1 MLLRSGSAGTQD
13 EAVTRAGTGD
23 QSLARSPN
31 STAETST
38 PIGEAASFRAMLA
51 HISLAAPLNRPVLVI
66 GERGTGK
73 ELVASRLAYL
83 SARWDRPFI
92 KLNCAV
98 LGEALLDSELFGH
111 EAGAFTG
118 ATRRRPGR
126 FELADGGTLFLDEI
140 ATASMAVQEKLLR
153 VIEYGT
159 FERVG
164 GNEPQQV
171 DVRVVAATHADLP
184 ALVRADRF
192 RADLLDRLAFD
203 VVAVPALRER
213 REDIPLLAGHFA
225 LRMTRELGRELF
237 AGFAPEAM
245 ALLKAHDWPGNVREL
260 RNAVERSV
268 YRMDNPAKPL
278 SAIVLDPF
286 PALRGGIAPV
296 VTPPAAP
303 PVAIANGASAPVT
316 PTQRPA
322 AEPPGD
328 FAARTRSYEARLL
341 REAMEASRF
350 NQRIAARMLGLT
362 YYQLRH
368 HLKVHGLLAK
378 PPQGE
383 DQPSGDQLADARTV
397 TGVET

>member
-1 MLLRSGSAGTQD
+1 MRSATPSAD
-13 EAVTRAGTGD
+13 
-23 QSLARSPN
+23 
-31 STAETST
+31 TAT
-38 PIGEAASFRAMLA
+38 PIGEAPAFREMLA

-73 ELVASRLAYL
+73 ELVASRLAFL
-83 SARWDRPFI
+83 SQRWDRPFI

-98 LGEALLDSELFGH
+98 LSEALLDSELFGH

-118 ATRRRPGR
+118 AARRRPGR

-203 VVAVPALRER
+203 VVAVPPLRSR
-213 REDIPLLAGHFA
+213 PEDIPLLAGHFA

-245 ALLKAHDWPGNVREL
+245 ATLKAHDWPGNVREL

-268 YRMDNPAKPL
+268 YRMEHVQKPL
-278 SAIVLDPF
+278 ARIVLDPF
-286 PALRGGIAPV
+286 PAAVSRPV
-296 VTPPAAP
+296 VAASPTAPTTAPAP
-303 PVAIANGASAPVT
+303 PT
-316 PTQRPA
+316 PS
-322 AEPPGD
+322 EPEAGD
-328 FAARTRSYEARLL
+328 FVARTRRFEARLL
-341 REAMEASRF
+341 REAMEASRY
-350 NQRIAARMLGLT
+350 NQRTAARRLGLT

-368 HLKVHGLLAK
+368 YLKVHDLLGQK
-378 PPQGE
+378 P
-383 DQPSGDQLADARTV
+383 DAEAAAAIAGQAV
-397 TGVET
+397 TPAAAPAPASRRSPVGTAA

>member
-1 MLLRSGSAGTQD
+1 LLFDALPKRVGHHLAHGS
-13 EAVTRAGTGD
+13 ED
-23 QSLARSPN
+23 QPLARSAMSPAD
-31 STAETST
+31 SAT
-38 PIGEAASFRAMLA
+38 PIGEAPAFREMLA

-73 ELVASRLAYL
+73 ELVASRLAFL
-83 SARWDRPFI
+83 SQRWDKPFI

-98 LGEALLDSELFGH
+98 LGDALLDSELFGH

-126 FELADGGTLFLDEI
+126 FELADTGTLFLDEI

-164 GNEPQQV
+164 GNDPQQV

-184 ALVRADRF
+184 ALVRAGRF

-203 VVAVPALRER
+203 VVPVPPMRER
-213 REDIPLLAGHFA
+213 PEDIPLLAGHFA

-237 AGFAPEAM
+237 AGFAPDAM
-245 ALLKAHDWPGNVREL
+245 AALKAHDWPGNVREL

-268 YRMDNPAKPL
+268 YRMDNPQKPM
-278 SAIVLDPF
+278 ARIVLDPF
-286 PALRGGIAPV
+286 PKLAPGPVAEPLSPAVPIVAAL
-296 VTPPAAP
+296 PAAP
-303 PVAIANGASAPVT
+303 ADVLADLS
-316 PTQRPA
+316 
-322 AEPPGD
+322 GD
-328 FAARTRSYEARLL
+328 FVSRTRQYEARLL

-350 NQRIAARMLGLT
+350 NQRAAARALGLT

-368 HLKVHGLLAK
+368 YLKVHGLLGRQAESAGV
-378 PPQGE
+378 PDG
-383 DQPSGDQLADARTV
+383 LAAVAT
-397 TGVET
+397 

>member
-1 MLLRSGSAGTQD
+1 MRSATPSAD
-13 EAVTRAGTGD
+13 
-23 QSLARSPN
+23 
-31 STAETST
+31 TAT
-38 PIGEAASFRAMLA
+38 PIGEAPAFREMLA

-73 ELVASRLAYL
+73 ELVASRLAFL
-83 SARWDRPFI
+83 SQRWDRPFI

-98 LGEALLDSELFGH
+98 LSEALLDSELFGH

-118 ATRRRPGR
+118 AARRRPGR

-203 VVAVPALRER
+203 VVAVPPLRAR
-213 REDIPLLAGHFA
+213 PEDIPLLAGHFA

-245 ALLKAHDWPGNVREL
+245 AVLKAHDWPGNVREL

-268 YRMDNPAKPL
+268 YRMEHVQKPL
-278 SAIVLDPF
+278 ARIVLDPF
-286 PALRGGIAPV
+286 PA
-296 VTPPAAP
+296 PASLSVAAAIP
-303 PVAIANGASAPVT
+303 TGPTAGPVAIRAPAT
-316 PTQRPA
+316 PP
-322 AEPPGD
+322 EPEAGD
-328 FAARTRSYEARLL
+328 FTARTRQFEARLL
-341 REAMEASRF
+341 REAMEASRY
-350 NQRIAARMLGLT
+350 NQRTAARRLGLT

-368 HLKVHGLLAK
+368 YLKVHDLLGQKSEAEASAAGGT
-378 PPQGE
+378 PGGTIGRAVSSGE
-383 DQPSGDQLADARTV
+383 APAPASRRSPVGTAA
-397 TGVET
+397 

>member
-1 MLLRSGSAGTQD
+1 M
-13 EAVTRAGTGD
+13 
-23 QSLARSPN
+23 ARSAT
-31 STAETST
+31 SSEDTAT
-38 PIGEAASFRAMLA
+38 PIGEAPSFREMLA

-73 ELVASRLAYL
+73 ELVASRLAFL
-83 SARWDRPFI
+83 SQRWDRPFI

-98 LGEALLDSELFGH
+98 LSEALLDSELFGH

-118 ATRRRPGR
+118 AARRRPGR

-164 GNEPQQV
+164 GNEPQRV

-203 VVAVPALRER
+203 VVAVPPLRAR
-213 REDIPLLAGHFA
+213 PEDIPLLAGHFA

-237 AGFAPEAM
+237 AGFAPDAM
-245 ALLKAHDWPGNVREL
+245 AALKRHDWPGNVREL

-268 YRMDNPAKPL
+268 YRMENPQRPL
-278 SAIVLDPF
+278 ARIVLDPF
-286 PALRGGIAPV
+286 PAMAPV
-296 VTPPAAP
+296 
-303 PVAIANGASAPVT
+303 APVL
-316 PTQRPA
+316 PISGPRPA
-322 AEPPGD
+322 PAPTPDPVPAGD
-328 FAARTRSYEARLL
+328 FVARTRQFEARLL
-341 REAMEASRF
+341 REAMEASRY
-350 NQRIAARMLGLT
+350 NQRTAARMLGLT

-368 HLKVHGLLAK
+368 YLKVHALPGRTPDPEPPVPSVPAPAASPVVRPVIPPGAK
-378 PPQGE
+378 PAPGSRRS
-383 DQPSGDQLADARTV
+383 PAGTAA
-397 TGVET
+397 

>member
-1 MLLRSGSAGTQD
+1 M
-13 EAVTRAGTGD
+13 
-23 QSLARSPN
+23 SP
-31 STAETST
+31 ADTST
-38 PIGEAASFRAMLA
+38 PIGEAPAFQEMLA

-83 SARWDRPFI
+83 SQRWDRPFI

-98 LGEALLDSELFGH
+98 LGDALLDSELFGH

-164 GNEPQQV
+164 GNDPQQV

-184 ALVRADRF
+184 ALVREGRF

-203 VVAVPALRER
+203 VVPVPPLRAR
-213 REDIPLLAGHFA
+213 PDDIPLLAGHFA
-225 LRMTRELGRELF
+225 LRMTRELERDLF

-245 ALLKAHDWPGNVREL
+245 ATLKGHDWPGNVREL

-268 YRMDNPAKPL
+268 YRMDNPQKPM
-278 SAIVLDPF
+278 ARIVLDPF
-286 PALRGGIAPV
+286 PRQAAVQPAGPAPTIAV
-296 VTPPAAP
+296 
-303 PVAIANGASAPVT
+303 ASAGSQDETHGLSGSFVS
-316 PTQRPA
+316 
-322 AEPPGD
+322 
-328 FAARTRSYEARLL
+328 RTRQYEARLL
-341 REAMEASRF
+341 REAMATSRY
-350 NQRIAARMLGLT
+350 NQRAAARALGLT

-368 HLKVHGLLAK
+368 HLKVHGLLGRQAE
-378 PPQGE
+378 P
-383 DQPSGDQLADARTV
+383 ADAPEAVAGAAAAT
-397 TGVET
+397 

>member
-1 MLLRSGSAGTQD
+1 M
-13 EAVTRAGTGD
+13 
-23 QSLARSPN
+23 ARSATLPAD
-31 STAETST
+31 TMT
-38 PIGEAASFRAMLA
+38 PIGEAPAFREMLA
-51 HISLAAPLNRPVLVI
+51 HISLAAPLNRPVLVV

-83 SARWDRPFI
+83 SQRWDKPFI

-111 EAGAFTG
+111 EAGSFTG
-118 ATRRRPGR
+118 ASRRRAGR

-164 GNEPQQV
+164 GNDPQQV

-203 VVAVPALRER
+203 VVLVPPLRDR
-213 REDIPLLAGHFA
+213 PEDIPLLAGHFA

-237 AGFAPEAM
+237 AGFASDAM
-245 ALLKAHDWPGNVREL
+245 ATLKSHDWPGNVREL

-268 YRMDNPAKPL
+268 YRMLDPKKPL
-278 SAIVLDPF
+278 SRIVLDPF
-286 PALRGGIAPV
+286 PKSS
-296 VTPPAAP
+296 TPTVAASS
-303 PVAIANGASAPVT
+303 SAPSVLK
-316 PTQRPA
+316 PA
-322 AEPPGD
+322 VADPMSGD
-328 FAARTRSYEARLL
+328 FLSRTRQYESRLL
-341 REAMEASRF
+341 SEAMEASRF
-350 NQRIAARMLGLT
+350 NQRVAATSLGLT

-368 HLKVHGLLAK
+368 YLKVHGLPGRQAGI
-378 PPQGE
+378 PAAGGA
-383 DQPSGDQLADARTV
+383 SST
-397 TGVET
+397 